1 MEAFRLCEN
10 AKVDFASAFRYQYVA
25 SPKPM
30 DVPGFS
36 ATTVGGYYIYFG
48 PDLRSRPLIDGS
60 GATFGLVLG
69 IAVDHDGRTA
79 EDALKAVIANASAA
93 TAQEALERYLAKLA
107 GRYAIFVTISG
118 RLLFYCDP
126 VGMIG
131 AVYAAETRRIGSSP
145 TLCID
150 RPYEDNPRY
159 NIKTIA
165 DGKGMYG
172 FDHTRDL
179 HVFRMNANH
188 RLDLVEFV
196 TTRFWPRDDDVFGL
210 EQAEYGS
217 AFDEIIAAERRII
230 DRITTLGTTVIPLSG
245 GNDSRMILALTAAE
259 TRKRVALYYTHIN
272 NYSGRRD
279 ADLGQKLASR
289 LDLPHEKH
297 DHKTAK
303 TDPAAAALAAKAY
316 AIASG
321 GLGACPAEIANG
333 LYQLLPKDAIIL
345 RGHQCNILRAQYVRF
360 ADPERWTDPMWHI
373 RWMRLLPSESFGPRQ
388 RRKFVPDFMRFYNDI
403 PKSAQARSADFF
415 FFEALVP
422 AALGHVFPGLS
433 HAFYMSP
440 FNSRRLV
447 QLVMG
452 FDTAYRMSNNGT
464 HDLLMRAEPL
474 LCTLPFLADLEA
486 DMTEGP
492 EQYKKRMDRL
502 ADAAERYQHW
512 FAQDVPAVA
521 VECDARQS
529 PHATEKAVTAG
540 TA

>member
-1 MEAFRLCEN
+1 MEALRLCEN

-36 ATTVGGYYIYFG
+36 VATLGAYYIYSG
-48 PDLRSRPLIDGS
+48 PDLRSCPLVDGS
-60 GATFGLVLG
+60 GTTFGLVLG
-69 IAVDHDGRTA
+69 IAVDHDGCTA
-79 EDALKAVIANASAA
+79 EDALPDLISKASAVKAQA
-93 TAQEALERYLAKLA
+93 TLERYLTKLA
-107 GRYAIFVTISG
+107 GRYAIFVNISG

-159 NIKTIA
+159 DVKMIA
-165 DGKGMYG
+165 DGKAMYG

-179 HVFRMNANH
+179 HVLRMNANH
-188 RLDLVEFV
+188 RMDLKEFV

-210 EQAEYGS
+210 EQAEYGA
-217 AFDEIIAAERRII
+217 AFDEMIAAERRII

-245 GNDSRMILALTAAE
+245 GNDSRMILALTEAE

-279 ADLGQKLASR
+279 ADLGQQLASQ

-303 TDPAAAALAAKAY
+303 TDPAAVALAAKAF

-360 ADPERWTDPMWHI
+360 SDPDRWTDPMWHI

-388 RRKFVPDFMRFYNDI
+388 RQKFVPDFMRFYNDI
-403 PKSAQARSADFF
+403 PKPARARSADFF

-464 HDLLMRAEPL
+464 HDLLMRAEPRL
-474 LCTLPFLADLEA
+474 GTLPFLADLEA
-486 DMTEGP
+486 DMTESP
-492 EQYKKRMDRL
+492 EQYENRMGRM
-502 ADAAERYQHW
+502 AETAERYRRW
-512 FAQDVPAVA
+512 FAQDMPVA
-521 VECDARQS
+521 AIKRYVRQS
-529 PHATEKAVTAG
+529 PDATEQTETAG
-540 TA
+540 MA